1 MESAETLTAESY
13 ASCAPI
19 EILDRMQTSFATDST
34 ASLSRLF
41 LRACVQHPD
50 CLRIAPSTRISLSAR
65 NFLCARNADSGS
77 LME

>member
-41 LRACVQHPD
+41 LRVCVQHTD
-50 CLRIAPSTRISLSAR
+50 CLRISPSAR
-65 NFLCARNADSGS
+65 NSPCARNADSGS